1 MAYATLALVLVLFA
15 AVFVAFVAYVDES
28 GIREADPYEGSTAL
42 RTRHPSQ
49 RLADV
54 ILENGRPFHEAEWAA
69 VEASRTYLE
78 RNPDACVDDLL
89 YDVRPGARC
98 SRLSARAWWA
108 DVVAPGLAAATAFD
122 LDRYRRGERAT
133 PTAALREHASGL
145 PGVPFGADAP
155 FRREY
160 ARTRPAD
167 GIGSFAATL
176 PGPYSVAAVD
186 PDTHRVT
193 VAGDGERAR
202 FAIVDRSA
210 DDPGPGDLAVAPVSE
225 AYRRE
230 TVDGPPAEWVVQA
243 ANALEAVLPARFDD
257 LDAPD
262 SPWPTAPTDDDG
274 GDDDGSD
281 SQGSRLDVSAAES
294 AESVSVVQRRVAA
307 PAIDAFDCEVDGT
320 DVVVRAG
327 GETAELVVD
336 DRGVVRFE
344 SFDARSSRDYHWATR
359 AVTAADAA
367 VHGD

>member
-1 MAYATLALVLVLFA
+1 MLA
-15 AVFVAFVAYVDES
+15 VAFVVFVGYLDEK
-28 GIREADPYEGSTAL
+28 GAGDADPSADATAL
-42 RTRHPSQ
+42 RTTHPRP

-186 PDTHRVT
+186 PDAHRVT

-202 FAIVDRSA
+202 FAVVDRSTE
-210 DDPGPGDLAVAPVSE
+210 DGPPGDLAVAPVSE
-225 AYRRE
+225 GYRRE
-230 TVDGPPAEWVVQA
+230 TVDGPSAEWVVQA

-262 SPWPTAPTDDDG
+262 SPWPTAPTDDDD
-274 GDDDGSD
+274 GDDGYDPWE
-281 SQGSRLDVSAAES
+281 SRLDVSAAES